1 MDFAFDSSIRYFRR
15 NQALELL
22 LIFYNNNR
30 LLNMDTRY
38 ADVRLKLE
46 TTLCKNTIDTLK
58 EICDLH
64 VNDNGQSASCNVST
78 QKKVLQKFIGHLLM
92 LLRVVYARHLPQAW
106 DWQTIKAALTNYRS
120 RNALSGDAK
129 TAYKKLAA
137 VIGAPLIV

>member
-1 MDFAFDSSIRYFRR
+1 
-15 NQALELL
+15 
-22 LIFYNNNR
+22 
-30 LLNMDTRY
+30 MDTRY

-58 EICDLH
+58 ETCDLH
-64 VNDNGQSASCNVST
+64 VNDNGQSASCNNVGT

-106 DWQTIKAALTNYRS
+106 DWQTVKAELIKYRS

-137 VIGAPLIV
+137 VIGAPFNV